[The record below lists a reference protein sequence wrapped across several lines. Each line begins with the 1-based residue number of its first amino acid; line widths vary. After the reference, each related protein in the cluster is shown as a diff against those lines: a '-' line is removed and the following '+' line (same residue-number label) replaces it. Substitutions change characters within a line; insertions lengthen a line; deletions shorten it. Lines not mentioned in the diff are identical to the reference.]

1 VLVKRTIVIND
12 FERIVNFINR
22 WFFLI
27 HTNLFFLSKELFFL
41 TKKLVLFAFD
51 VLERIPCFC
60 TFAEKRMLDIIKK
73 YRIFIGTF
81 VVFSIITIS
90 LFYNVL
96 KPSKKLPIYN
106 PADVNPELVDS
117 TVQYIAREHKIADF
131 SFINQNGK
139 VITQKDYEGKI
150 YVADFFFTTCQS
162 ICPIMTTNMVDVQ
175 RAILNNQKVML
186 LSHTV
191 TPEIDSVPVL
201 KKYALEKGVV
211 DSKWNLVTG
220 DKKEIYSMARKSYL
234 AVKLGKPNELYDM
247 VHTENFVLVDDQK
260 RVRGFYDGTKKEE
273 INRLIDD
280 INWLCENDKK

>member
-1 VLVKRTIVIND
+1 MFIA
-12 FERIVNFINR
+12 FEMLQIM
-22 WFFLI
+22 
-27 HTNLFFLSKELFFL
+27 S
-41 TKKLVLFAFD
+41 
-51 VLERIPCFC
+51 CFC
-60 TFAEKRMLDIIKK
+60 TFTKKIMPEIIKK

-81 VVFSIITIS
+81 VVFSIITIT

-96 KPSKKLPIYN
+96 KPSKTLPIYN
-106 PADVNPELVDS
+106 PAVVNPELVDS
-117 TVQYIAREHKIADF
+117 TVQYVAREHKIADF

-139 VITQKDYEGKI
+139 VITQKNYKGKI

-175 RAILNNQKVML
+175 KAILNNPKVML

-201 KKYALEKGVV
+201 KKYALEKGVI
-211 DSKWNLVTG
+211 DAKWNLVTG
-220 DKKEIYSMARKSYL
+220 DKKDIYSMARKSYL
-234 AVKLGKPNELYDM
+234 AVKLGEPNELYDM
-247 VHTENFVLVDDQK
+247 VHTENFVLVDAQR

-280 INWLCENDKK
+280 INWLCENDKN